1 MRAALARRCPH
12 KTIPDGTARG
22 TGNAPRPGKERA
34 PVARKETVQTVLFAI
49 LLALA
54 ALSAVYIV
62 FTSPYPEVIQSIVGA
77 CI

>member
-12 KTIPDGTARG
+12 KAIRRTNGPGHGKR
-22 TGNAPRPGKERA
+22 APAGKGA
-34 PVARKETVQTVLFAI
+34 CPVARKETVQTVLFAI

>member
-1 MRAALARRCPH
+1 M
-12 KTIPDGTARG
+12 
-22 TGNAPRPGKERA
+22 
-34 PVARKETVQTVLFAI
+34 ARKETVQTVLFAI

-62 FTSPYPEVIQSIVGA
+62 FTSPYPEVIQSIEGA